1 MPEQNC
7 LKETRNSYLCV
18 TSESHRLA
26 NVCLMKILKHT
37 VTKKVI
43 EVF

>member
-1 MPEQNC
+1 MSEQKC

-18 TSESHRLA
+18 THENHRSG
-26 NVCLMKILKHT
+26 NVSLMKILKST

>member
-18 TSESHRLA
+18 NSENHWLA
-26 NVCLMKILKHT
+26 NVSLMKILKNT
-37 VTKKVI
+37 VTKKII